1 MSGRTTCLLVAL
13 VALLGAAVGCGADV
27 VPPGPPPSFGANPD
41 QMLTSDSGALRIA
54 VRFAPD
60 PPAVGSN
67 AVELSFTDANGASL
81 SGLGLSVVP
90 WMPAHGHGTSVD
102 PIVTEMIPGTFL
114 ATSVYL
120 FMPGSWELRM
130 TTSGSVDDT
139 AKAAFEIP

>member
-1 MSGRTTCLLVAL
+1 MVGRTTRLHV
-13 VALLGAAVGCGADV
+13 AAVLAAAIGCGTEA
-27 VPPGPPPSFGANPD
+27 VPPGPPPSFAANPD

-102 PIVTEMIPGTFL
+102 PIVTEMTPGTFV
-114 ATSVYL
+114 ASPVYL

-130 TTSGSVDDT
+130 TTSGTVDDM